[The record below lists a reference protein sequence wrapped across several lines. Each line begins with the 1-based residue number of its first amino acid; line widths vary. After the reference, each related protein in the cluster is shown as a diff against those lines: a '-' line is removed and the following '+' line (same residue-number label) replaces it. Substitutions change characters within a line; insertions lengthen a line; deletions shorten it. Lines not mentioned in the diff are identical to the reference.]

1 MVHLIVLWAWII
13 LPNLLV
19 FEFLELL
26 FYETRLEEI
35 RLSEGQDSSETGF
48 KW

>member
-1 MVHLIVLWAWII
+1 MIHLIVLWAWII

-26 FYETRLEEI
+26 HYETRLEEK
-35 RLSEGQDSSETGF
+35 RLSQSSPTT
-48 KW
+48 